1 MGDKTA
7 IQLDLI
13 ESSPPLQRIILEA
26 VDSPRRAYY
35 EVSVRHI
42 AGAGYIIQKAS
53 GASGAKPN
61 IEIWFRGN
69 IKQALEKSQQL
80 INGKLNKKKA
90 GTRLYTVRKG

>member
-1 MGDKTA
+1 MENKTA

-13 ESSPPLQRIILEA
+13 ENIPPIQRTMLEA

-35 EVSVRHI
+35 EVTVRYI

-61 IEIWFRGN
+61 IEIWFRGSF
-69 IKQALEKSQQL
+69 KLALEKSQHL
-80 INGKLNKKKA
+80 INAKLNKKKA
-90 GTRLYTVRKG
+90 GARHYKVQKG